1 MEESGTERKGKEV
14 ERKAKEENERVQ
26 GTRREGWRIEELGES
41 EARKNGGSRRAEMG
55 RGEGES
61 PRVFGPCLS
70 SSFVPK
76 LRLFSWP
83 SFSRF
88 VHPWAQSRARV
99 RKGERRREKG
109 SDSEESGKEDEARGR
124 RGGRLVET

>member
-1 MEESGTERKGKEV
+1 MR
-14 ERKAKEENERVQ
+14 
-26 GTRREGWRIEELGES
+26 
-41 EARKNGGSRRAEMG
+41 GGR
-55 RGEGES
+55 ES

-88 VHPWAQSRARV
+88 VHPWAQGRAQA
-99 RKGERRREKG
+99 RKRKREKEN
-109 SDSEESGKEDEARGR
+109 DSEDSGKEDEACGGRGGVSRNMVERRKKR
-124 RGGRLVET
+124 RGERERENEEGEEGGRVRTGKRG

>member
-1 MEESGTERKGKEV
+1 M
-14 ERKAKEENERVQ
+14 
-26 GTRREGWRIEELGES
+26 
-41 EARKNGGSRRAEMG
+41 KNGGSRSRRIEI

-61 PRVFGPCLS
+61 PYVFGPFLS

-88 VHPWAQSRARV
+88 VHPWTQGRAQV
-99 RKGERRREKG
+99 RKRERQKE
-109 SDSEESGKEDEARGR
+109 SDSEESGKKDEARGGR
-124 RGGRLVET
+124 RGGLVETW